1 MPIYSMEIC
10 CKTIELLLFE
20 LLTGM
25 MGCVNTVTTTEES
38 NIVTS
43 DQSVSLSDT
52 HNTAAEIDVDLQIK
66 VSDYASCHTPES
78 NIFIVV
84 LFISLVI
91 LISFY
96 HEPLCTSGNIA
107 VIL

>member
-1 MPIYSMEIC
+1 MEIC
-10 CKTIELLLFE
+10 SKTKQLLLFE
-20 LLTGM
+20 LFTGTM
-25 MGCVNTVTTTEES
+25 SCVNTVTTTEES

-43 DQSVSLSDT
+43 DQSVSLSDS

-66 VSDYASCHTPES
+66 VSDCASFHTPES

-96 HEPLCTSGNIA
+96 HEPLCTSRNIA